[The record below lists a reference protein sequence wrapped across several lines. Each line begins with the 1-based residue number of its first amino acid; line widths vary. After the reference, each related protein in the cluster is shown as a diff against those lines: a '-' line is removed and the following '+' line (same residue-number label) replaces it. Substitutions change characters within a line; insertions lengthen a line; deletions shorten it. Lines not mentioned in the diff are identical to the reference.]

1 VNFSRKEENR
11 DIPAFLRS
19 EKTTEIQE
27 RIARGARGRIPKNL
41 VGEDE
46 YDIPTFLRKQAD

>member
-1 VNFSRKEENR
+1 MNFTRKEENR

-19 EKTTEIQE
+19 EKTSEIQE
-27 RIARGARGRIPKNL
+27 RIAKTVRGRISKNV